1 MFKNKIFKLIFL
13 TFIFLTI
20 VIVNYSIAE
29 EKVMMHGTV
38 VTTKYNLL
46 EVDDED
52 GHVIAVTESKQVHFN
67 KATGEKFPQVSK
79 VILDFNYKTGQGTLK
94 SYAVM
99 TSPSGDKIFTEGKGS
114 PVGKGH
120 WKGTYVYIKGTGKY
134 EGIKGKGT
142 WETQS
147 LAPQISY
154 MESEGIMELTNQ

>member
-1 MFKNKIFKLIFL
+1 MFGKKIFKFMFV
-13 TFIFLTI
+13 TFILLTL
-20 VIVNYSIAE
+20 VFVTYSTAE
-29 EKVMMHGTV
+29 EKVTMHGTV
-38 VTTKYNLL
+38 VTTKYNQL

-79 VILDFNYKTGQGTLK
+79 VILDFNYKTGHGTLK

-120 WKGTYVYIKGTGKY
+120 WKGTYVYTKGTGKY

-154 MESEGIMELTNQ
+154 MESEGVMEFTSQ

>member
-1 MFKNKIFKLIFL
+1 MYQTKISKLIL
-13 TFIFLTI
+13 MTFIFLI
-20 VIVNYSIAE
+20 LVFVNYSIAG
-29 EKVMMHGTV
+29 EKVTMHGTV
-38 VTTKYNLL
+38 VTTKYNQL

-79 VILDFNYKTGQGTLK
+79 VILDFNYKTGQGTLQ

-99 TSPSGDKIFTEGKGS
+99 TSSSGDKIFTEGKGS

-120 WKGTYVYIKGTGKY
+120 WKGTYIYTKGTGKY

-154 MESEGIMELTNQ
+154 MESEGVMELPNQ

>member
-1 MFKNKIFKLIFL
+1 MFQTKMFKLIFT
-13 TFIFLTI
+13 TFIFFTI
-20 VIVNYSIAE
+20 IIVNYSIAE
-29 EKVMMHGTV
+29 EKVMMHGTI
-38 VTTKYNLL
+38 VTTKYNQL
-46 EVDDED
+46 EVGDED
-52 GHVIAVTESKQVHFN
+52 GHLIAVTESKQVHFN

-79 VILDFNYKTGQGTLK
+79 VILDFNYKTGQGNLK

-120 WKGTYVYIKGTGKY
+120 WKGTYVYTKGTGKY

-154 MESEGIMELTNQ
+154 MESEGVMELPSQ